1 MMVAAVCAGAGCG
14 LGVWLLWCGL
24 RTGQGSLADTL
35 AAVEGATPQVP
46 TQEGPVGAV
55 SWQVRVAD
63 RLRGHW
69 FTAQVTGVQL
79 AADLRLLGK
88 DPGVHMVVRFTCALV
103 ALLVLPVVAAV
114 AAVQQ
119 VGPPVLWSV
128 LVLVAPLGAFVA
140 PDRAVRKAAAR
151 RRQEFVDNLTTYL
164 DLVALRAASG
174 SGVSEALRD
183 AAAIGSGYGWRRIR
197 SALHDARF
205 AGKSPAQGLVVLGR
219 DIGQTELVELANQLS
234 LVSETGA
241 QTEATLR
248 AKADALR
255 NRSRAAALGEA
266 NARSTSMTIGQVF
279 FALGFLVL
287 LGFPALS
294 MMAAP

>member
-1 MMVAAVCAGAGCG
+1 MIAALCAGAGCG
-14 LGVWLLWCGL
+14 IGLWLLWYGV
-24 RTGQGSLADTL
+24 RAQQGSLAATL
-35 AAVEGATPQVP
+35 AAVEGAVP
-46 TQEGPVGAV
+46 PVSANEGGMSPAT
-55 SWQVRVAD
+55 WQAKAAARIRGHRLMVRV
-63 RLRGHW
+63 
-69 FTAQVTGVQL
+69 TGAGL

-88 DPGVHMVVRFTCALV
+88 DPGLHTVQRVTCAVVAVLITPLV
-103 ALLVLPVVAAV
+103 AVVAAV
-114 AAVQQ
+114 QG
-119 VGPPVLWSV
+119 VGPLVLWSV
-128 LVLVAPLGAFVA
+128 LVLVAPLAAFVA
-140 PDRAVRKAAAR
+140 PDRAVRQAAAVR
-151 RRQEFVDNLTTYL
+151 RKEFSDSLTTYL

-183 AAAIGSGYGWRRIR
+183 AAAIGSGYGWRRLR
-197 SALHDARF
+197 AALHDARF
-205 AGKSPAQGLVVLGR
+205 AGKAPAEGLVVLGR
-219 DIGQTELVELANQLS
+219 DIGETELVELANQLS

-279 FALGFLVL
+279 FAIGFLIL

-294 MMAAP
+294 MMASP